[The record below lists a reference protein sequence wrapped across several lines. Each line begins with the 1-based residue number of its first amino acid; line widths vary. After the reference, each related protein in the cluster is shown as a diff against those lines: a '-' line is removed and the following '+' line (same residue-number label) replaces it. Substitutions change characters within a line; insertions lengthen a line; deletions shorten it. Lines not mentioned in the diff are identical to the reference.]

1 MANSTQDWRITWR
14 RLRLGLQTLLG
25 AKRGFFIPYRYAAG
39 IADSQPVYAEIEA
52 LLRAAAPQF
61 AQVLQRIAAYDAALR
76 AIAQPQ
82 PAGQAPGPRF
92 DQSWFPTLDAAACY
106 AILRDTRPRRV
117 VEVGS
122 GHSTRFIARA
132 MQDGGYDCTITCI
145 DPQPRASLRGLPVDF
160 RPGIAQT
167 ADPAIY
173 AALQAGDV
181 LFIDSSHILMPGT
194 DVDFLFSRV
203 LPRLPAGV
211 LLHVHDIFLPDDYPR
226 SWLWRGY
233 NEQQLLPPMLM
244 AGWQPLFAS
253 HYAATRMADM
263 VKAGPVGRLPFSAE
277 ALPASIWLR
286 KD

>member
-1 MANSTQDWRITWR
+1 METWRIRSR
-14 RLRLGLQTLLG
+14 RLWLGLRTLLG
-25 AKRGFFIPYRYAAG
+25 GKSGFFIPYRYAAG

-52 LLRAAAPQF
+52 LLRAAEPDF
-61 AQVLQRIAAYDAALR
+61 AAVLQRIAAYEPALQ
-76 AIAQPQ
+76 AFAGPP
-82 PAGQAPGPRF
+82 PAPRF

-106 AILRDTRPRRV
+106 AIIRDARPQRI

-132 MQDGGYDCTITCI
+132 AQDGGFACAITCI
-145 DPQPRASLRGLPVDF
+145 DPEPRASLRGLPVDF
-160 RPGIAQT
+160 RSGIAQT

-173 AALQAGDV
+173 AGLLAGDV

-211 LLHVHDIFLPDDYPR
+211 LLHVHDIFLPDDYPAA
-226 SWLWRGY
+226 WLWRGY
-233 NEQQLLPPMLM
+233 NEQQLLPPLLM

-253 HYAATRMADM
+253 HYAATRMAAA
-263 VKAGPVGRLPFSAE
+263 VKAGPVGRLPASSE

-286 KD
+286 KL